1 MMCFAVSATYYMPF
15 IWNTIRLTLLM
26 FIQNL
31 NAKQQ
36 FLLVEMAETII
47 TSDGKISE
55 NEQVVLNT
63 ILAQVS
69 EEAKVLTDVRISDV
83 GRIFDTQTAKS
94 SLLLEL
100 LGIALADDEFHDNE
114 EEYLLDVA
122 RKISVSAEHLT
133 ELKDWVVG
141 LMKHMKK
148 LEPLMGDQ

>member
-1 MMCFAVSATYYMPF
+1 
-15 IWNTIRLTLLM
+15 M